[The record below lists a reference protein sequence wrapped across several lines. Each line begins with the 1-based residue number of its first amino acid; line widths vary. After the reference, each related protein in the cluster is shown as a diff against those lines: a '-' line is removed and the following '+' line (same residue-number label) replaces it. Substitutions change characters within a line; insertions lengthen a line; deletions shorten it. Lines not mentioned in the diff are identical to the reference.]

1 MLKPG
6 FTQLNI
12 RLPNRAK
19 AMAGAMLAALLAACL
34 MPALAAQA
42 LPPQAKEQT
51 RDAPGVEVLS
61 VQDGSAPAPGVKMPA
76 HLFKKKVVAAAFDV
90 VKPGQ
95 LQDIDDIAHGF
106 PRELLFRLE
115 RSGKFLTRSAPSLL
129 GAGVAVDVPNLNIV
143 RQLAEFN
150 DSQFVIAGQVI
161 SAESWA
167 VPKFLGLLET
177 KKRLLAVEIYVF
189 DGLSGVLLTR
199 HRFDSVVEK
208 EVAVG
213 RDKAFGGTA
222 FFDTAVGRAL
232 DEMLDA
238 GVRAVSADLEVQPF
252 AAKVVRI
259 TNNEL
264 TFDAGASS
272 AIVPGDVLGVYRTSH
287 QLPLTRPADHVTLG
301 TQEGMLG
308 SISVSQVQLGFS
320 IGALSA
326 DSYRKGIQV
335 GDVVRWYPAA
345 P

>member
-1 MLKPG
+1 MLEPG
-6 FTQLNI
+6 LTQLNI
-12 RLPNRAK
+12 RLQNRAK
-19 AMAGAMLAALLAACL
+19 AMAGAMLAALACL
-34 MPALAAQA
+34 MPAFAAQA
-42 LPPQAKEQT
+42 LPPQPKEQAQE
-51 RDAPGVEVLS
+51 RPGVEVLS
-61 VQDGSAPAPGVKMPA
+61 VQDGSAPAPDVKMPA

-106 PRELLFRLE
+106 PRELLARLE
-115 RSGKFLTRSAPSLL
+115 RSGKFLTRSASSLL
-129 GAGVAVDVPNLNIV
+129 GAGVAVDVPNLHTV

-150 DSQFVIAGQVI
+150 DSQFVIAGQVV

-208 EVAVG
+208 EVVVG
-213 RDKAFGGTA
+213 RDKTFGGSA
-222 FFDTAVGRAL
+222 FFATAVGRAL
-232 DEMLDA
+232 DDMLDA

-259 TNNEL
+259 SNNEL
-264 TFDAGASS
+264 TFDAGANS
-272 AIVPGDVLGVYRTSH
+272 AIVPGDVLGVYRISH
-287 QLPLTRPADHVTLG
+287 QLPLMRPADQVSLG

-308 SISVSQVQLGFS
+308 RVAVSQVQLGFS
-320 IGALSA
+320 VGALSA
-326 DSYRKGIQV
+326 DSNRKGIQV
-335 GDVVRWYPAA
+335 GDLVRWYPAA